1 MRQESSVSNHPSR
14 RGVLRLTAGTA
25 LLGTVALTGCGRGS
39 DTTAAGTDTAKAVDN
54 SPAEGT
60 VDVWA
65 AQGDA
70 DVLDKV
76 IKPFKA
82 ANPDLDVK
90 ITLIPNS
97 EYYTKLQA
105 AIAAGKG
112 PDVAQFFPE
121 SQAQFLDP
129 SILRPVPDGLVDP
142 STFFESLW
150 DAGVVK
156 DVAYTV
162 PWYAYTYTLVYRSDL
177 AKKAGVKAP
186 TAWDEMVPFF
196 KALQRAG
203 AGHGLGADMGW
214 DIFNGQDVAM
224 YAWQAGGSLL
234 SSGGEWTLDTPAMV
248 DAIKYNASFFT
259 SGVADTSGPTFLD
272 ALPYFVSGRTA
283 SMITGPWVVGQLD
296 TIAKKDGW
304 TASHVATAPLPAGP
318 SGSVSF
324 SAGGSWGVLAD
335 SGNADAS
342 WKLVRYISEPGTQ
355 VAQYRAYSSLPAVVS
370 AWGNQA
376 IAGQPQ
382 LDAFLS
388 QLKNT
393 RTLPQ
398 VSTWQQVATR
408 LGKEM
413 EAVAKGTGTA
423 EKAAA
428 NVQAYA
434 ESLGTGKG

>member
-1 MRQESSVSNHPSR
+1 VSNLSR
-14 RGVLRLTAGTA
+14 RGALRLTGGIALIGTFA
-25 LLGTVALTGCGRGS
+25 LAGCGRSG
-39 DTTAAGTDTAKAVDN
+39 DTAATSTAKPIDK
-54 SPAEGT
+54 SPATGT
-60 VDVWA
+60 INVWA

-76 IKPFKA
+76 IKPFKT

-90 ITLIPNS
+90 FTLIPNS
-97 EYYTKLQA
+97 EYYTKLQS

-129 SILRPVPDGLVDP
+129 SILQPVPDGLVDP
-142 STFFESLW
+142 NSFFKSLW

-162 PWYAYTYTLVYRSDL
+162 PWYAYTYALVYRSDL

-186 TAWDEMVPFF
+186 TTWDDMVPFF
-196 KALQRAG
+196 KALQGAG
-203 AGHGLGADMGW
+203 ARHGLGADNGW

-234 SSGGEWTLDTPAMV
+234 SSSGKWTLDTPEMV

-259 SGVADTSGPTFLD
+259 SRAADTATPTFLD
-272 ALPYFVSGRTA
+272 AQPYFVAGKTA
-283 SMITGPWVVGQLD
+283 TMITGPWVVGQLD
-296 TIAKKDGW
+296 AAAKKDGW
-304 TASHVATAPLPAGP
+304 TASHVATAPLPAGA

-324 SAGGSWGVLAD
+324 SAGGSWGVLAG

-342 WKLVRYISEPGTQ
+342 WKLIRYISKRSTQ
-355 VAQYRAYSSLPAVVS
+355 VSQYEAYSSLPAVIS
-370 AWGNQA
+370 AWDDSA
-376 IAGQPQ
+376 IKDQPL
-382 LDAFLS
+382 LDAFLT

-393 RTLPQ
+393 RAFPQ

-413 EAVAKGTGTA
+413 EAVAKGTKTA
-423 EKAAA
+423 AKAAS
-428 NVQAYA
+428 NVQSYA
-434 ESLGTGKG
+434 ESLGTGTE

>member
-1 MRQESSVSNHPSR
+1 MSLPSR
-14 RGVLRLTAGTA
+14 RGALKLTAGLA
-25 LLGTVALTGCGRGS
+25 LLGAGALTGCGRG
-39 DTTAAGTDTAKAVDN
+39 DATTAAKSSATPIDD
-54 SPAEGT
+54 SPATGT
-60 VDVWA
+60 LSVWA

-82 ANPDLDVK
+82 ANPKLTVK
-90 ITLIPNS
+90 FTLIPNA
-97 EYYTKLQA
+97 EYYTKLQS

-129 SILRPVPDGLVDP
+129 SILRAVPDDLVDP
-142 STFFESLW
+142 TSFFGSLW

-162 PWYAYTYTLVYRSDL
+162 PWYAYTYALVYRSDL
-177 AKKAGVKAP
+177 AKKAGVTAP
-186 TAWDEMVPFF
+186 TAWAGMVPFL
-196 KALQRAG
+196 KALQGAG
-203 AGHGLGADMGW
+203 AAHGLGADIGW

-234 SSGGEWTLDTPAMV
+234 SGGKWTLDTPAMA
-248 DAIKYNASFFT
+248 DALRYNASFFT
-259 SGVADTSGPTFLD
+259 SKVADTSGPTFLD
-272 ALPYFVSGRTA
+272 AQPYFVSGRTA
-283 SMITGPWVVGQLD
+283 MMITGPWVVGQLD
-296 TIAKKDGW
+296 TAAKKTGW
-304 TASHVATAPLPAGP
+304 TADHVATAPLPAGS

-324 SAGGSWGVLAD
+324 SAGGTWGVLAD
-335 SGNADAS
+335 GGNADAS
-342 WKLVRYISEPGTQ
+342 WKFVRYLAKPSTQ
-355 VAQYRAYSSLPAVVS
+355 VAQYKAYSSLPAVVS
-370 AWGNQA
+370 AWDDTA
-376 IAGQPQ
+376 IKGQPL
-382 LDAFLS
+382 LDAFLT

-393 RTLPQ
+393 RAFPQ

-413 EAVAKGTGTA
+413 EAVAKGTESPA
-423 EKAAA
+423 KAAA

-434 ESLGTGKG
+434 ESLGTGAQ

>member
-1 MRQESSVSNHPSR
+1 MSHPSR
-14 RGVLRLTAGTA
+14 RGVLQLTAGTA
-25 LLGTVALTGCGRGS
+25 LLGSLALTGCGRGS
-39 DTTAAGTDTAKAVDN
+39 DNTAAAASAKPVDD
-54 SPAEGT
+54 SPAKGT
-60 VDVWA
+60 VNVWA

-82 ANPDLDVK
+82 ANPKLTVK
-90 ITLIPNS
+90 FTLIPNA
-97 EYYTKLQA
+97 EYYTKLQS

-121 SQAQFLDP
+121 AQAQFLDP

-142 STFFESLW
+142 STFFRSLW

-156 DVAYTV
+156 NVAYTV
-162 PWYAYTYTLVYRSDL
+162 PWYAYTYALVYRADL
-177 AKKAGVKAP
+177 ARKAGVKAP
-186 TAWDEMVPFF
+186 TTWDDMVPFF

-203 AGHGLGADMGW
+203 AGHGLGADIGW

-234 SSGGEWTLDTPAMV
+234 SADGKWTLDTPAMV

-259 SGVADTSGPTFLD
+259 SGIADTSGPTFLD
-272 ALPYFVSGRTA
+272 AQPYFVSGKTA
-283 SMITGPWVVGQLD
+283 CMITGPWVVGQLD
-296 TIAKKDGW
+296 AVAKKTGW
-304 TASHVATAPLPAGP
+304 TASDVATAPLPAGS

-324 SAGGSWGVLAD
+324 SAGGSWGVLTD
-335 SGNADAS
+335 SGNADAA
-342 WKLVRYISEPGTQ
+342 WKFVRYLSKPSTQ
-355 VAQYRAYSSLPAVVS
+355 VAQYKAYSSLPAVAS
-370 AWGNQA
+370 AWANPA
-376 IAGQPQ
+376 IAGQPL
-382 LDAFLS
+382 LDAFLA

-393 RTLPQ
+393 RAFPQ

-413 EAVAKGTGTA
+413 EAVAKGKGTA
-423 EKAAA
+423 AKAAA

>member
-1 MRQESSVSNHPSR
+1 MSHPSR
-14 RGVLRLTAGTA
+14 RGVLRLTAGTT
-25 LLGTVALTGCGRGS
+25 LLGSFALAGCGRGS
-39 DTTAAGTDTAKAVDN
+39 DNAATAATAKPVDN
-54 SPAEGT
+54 SPAKGT
-60 VDVWA
+60 VNVWA

-82 ANPDLDVK
+82 ENPKLTVK
-90 ITLIPNS
+90 FTLIPNA
-97 EYYTKLQA
+97 EYYTKLQS

-142 STFFESLW
+142 SAFFTSLW

-156 DVAYTV
+156 NVAYTV
-162 PWYAYTYTLVYRSDL
+162 PWYAYTYALVYRSDL

-186 TAWDEMVPFF
+186 TTWDEMVPFF
-196 KALQRAG
+196 KALQSAG
-203 AGHGLGADMGW
+203 AGHGLGADIGW

-234 SSGGEWTLDTPAMV
+234 SSGGKWTLDTPAMV

-259 SGVADTSGPTFLD
+259 SGIADTSGPTFLD
-272 ALPYFVSGRTA
+272 AQPYFVSGKTA
-283 SMITGPWVVGQLD
+283 CMITGPWVVGQLD
-296 TIAKKDGW
+296 AVAKKTGW
-304 TASHVATAPLPAGP
+304 TASHVATAPLPAGS

-335 SGNADAS
+335 SGNADAA
-342 WKLVRYISEPGTQ
+342 WKLIRHISKPSTQ
-355 VAQYRAYSSLPAVVS
+355 VAQYKAYSSLPAVAS
-370 AWGNQA
+370 AWANPA
-376 IAGQPQ
+376 IAGQPL
-382 LDAFLS
+382 LDAFLA

-393 RTLPQ
+393 RAFPQ
-398 VSTWQQVATR
+398 VGTWQQVATR
-408 LGKEM
+408 LGKEI
-413 EAVAKGTGTA
+413 EAVAKGKGTA
-423 EKAAA
+423 AKAAA

>member
-1 MRQESSVSNHPSR
+1 MSNLSR
-14 RGVLRLTAGTA
+14 RGALRLTGGIALIGTFA
-25 LLGTVALTGCGRGS
+25 LAGCGRSG
-39 DTTAAGTDTAKAVDN
+39 DTAATATAEPVDT
-54 SPAEGT
+54 SPATGT
-60 VDVWA
+60 LNVWA

-76 IKPFKA
+76 IKPFEA

-90 ITLIPNS
+90 FTLIPNA
-97 EYYTKLQA
+97 EYYTKLQS

-129 SILRPVPDGLVDP
+129 SILQAVPDGLVDP
-142 STFFESLW
+142 DSFFKSLW

-162 PWYAYTYTLVYRSDL
+162 PWYAYTYALVYRSDL

-186 TAWDEMVPFF
+186 ATWDEMVPFF
-196 KALQRAG
+196 KALQGAG
-203 AGHGLGADMGW
+203 AGHGLGADNGW

-234 SSGGEWTLDTPAMV
+234 SSAGEWTLDTPAMV

-259 SGVADTSGPTFLD
+259 SGAADTSTPTFLD
-272 ALPYFVSGRTA
+272 AQPYFVAGKTA
-283 SMITGPWVVGQLD
+283 TMITGPWVVGQLD
-296 TIAKKDGW
+296 TAAKKDGW
-304 TASHVATAPLPAGP
+304 TASHVATAPLPAGA

-335 SGNADAS
+335 SGNSDAS
-342 WKLVRYISEPGTQ
+342 WKLVRYLAKPNTQ
-355 VAQYRAYSSLPAVVS
+355 VAQYKAYSSLPAVIS
-370 AWGNQA
+370 AWDDPA
-376 IAGQPQ
+376 IADQPL
-382 LDAFLS
+382 LDAFLT

-393 RTLPQ
+393 RAFPQ

-408 LGKEM
+408 LGREM
-413 EAVAKGTGTA
+413 EAVAKGTETA
-423 EKAAA
+423 AKAAS
-428 NVQAYA
+428 NVQSYA
-434 ESLGTGKG
+434 ESVGTGAK